1 MNAEP
6 RPYLLREAN
15 YRQLVDRRP
24 NVAVLPWGATEAHGG
39 HLPYAT
45 DVLQAEAFAASAAA
59 IATGRGASPVVLP
72 AVPFGNNAQQL
83 DQAATCHLSSST
95 AFSLLRDVVL
105 SMRSQRIDRV
115 LIVNSHGGNEFR
127 PAVRDLCRETG
138 SLIVVADFFRMC
150 PELRAGLFATP
161 GDHADEM
168 ETSLMMHLVPHLVVM
183 DQAGRGERRGF
194 SVGGIEQPGVWTP
207 RPWSAIHPDTGSGD
221 PRGASAE
228 KGKEYFDAVS
238 EAIAEVITGL
248 STARPGDLPYL
259 GDATGTT
266 MGAAADG
273 AERRAPRVT

>member
-1 MNAEP
+1 MQTEP

-15 YRQLVDRRP
+15 YRQLQDRRP

-45 DVLQAEAFAASAAA
+45 DVLQAEAFASSAAG
-59 IATGRGASPVVLP
+59 IAASRGAAPVVLP

-83 DQAATCHLSSST
+83 DQAATCHLASST
-95 AFSLLRDVVL
+95 AFLVLRDVVR

-150 PELRAGLFATP
+150 PDLRARLFAEP

-168 ETSLMMHLVPHLVVM
+168 ETSLMMHLVPSLVVM
-183 DQAGRGERRGF
+183 GQAGTGERRPFTVAGL
-194 SVGGIEQPGVWTP
+194 EQPGVWTP
-207 RPWSAIHPDTGSGD
+207 RPWSAVHPDTGSGD
-221 PRGASAE
+221 PGGASAE
-228 KGKEYFDAVS
+228 KGKEYFQAVS
-238 EAIAEVITGL
+238 EAIAEVIVGL
-248 STARPGDLPYL
+248 SAARPGDVPYP
-259 GDATGTT
+259 D
-266 MGAAADG
+266 GAAG
-273 AERRAPRVT
+273 GGVER